1 MPRILMERSGE
12 LEVFVRVVQ
21 EGALSAAARSL
32 SLTPSAVSKLVTRL
46 ENRLGARLLVRTTRA
61 LALTDEGEAYY
72 RSGLRI
78 LQELNEADQAVG
90 TGTLR
95 GRLRVNASIPFGTMF
110 VAPLVRSFLA
120 RHPQLCIELNLTD
133 DIVDVVTARTDV
145 AIRNGPLGESALVAK
160 RLGHTRRVVCASP
173 GYLER
178 KGAPRT
184 VAELA
189 AHECL
194 AFSFKHA
201 RSTWPFLGEGRR
213 IDVPVRGN
221 LQVNNGT
228 TMRDMVVAGA
238 GIGRL
243 GRFHVEA
250 DIAAG
255 RLVPILEE
263 LNPGDL
269 ELVHAVHVGGGNVP
283 RRVRAFV
290 EHMVEGCARSPL
302 LR

>member
-21 EGALSAAARSL
+21 EGGLSAAARSL

-78 LQELNEADQAVG
+78 LQDLNAADQGVG

-110 VAPLVRSFLA
+110 VAPLVRAFLE
-120 RHPQLCIELNLTD
+120 RHPQITIELNLTD
-133 DIVDVVTARTDV
+133 DIVDVVTDRTDV
-145 AIRNGPLGESALVAK
+145 AIRNGPLGESALVAR
-160 RLGHTRRVVCASP
+160 RLGHTRRVVCAAP
-173 GYLER
+173 VYLER
-178 KGAPRT
+178 KGTPRT
-184 VAELA
+184 LADLA
-189 AHECL
+189 AHDCL
-194 AFSFKHA
+194 TFSFRQA
-201 RSTWPFLGEGRR
+201 QSTWPFLREGRAV
-213 IDVPVRGN
+213 DLAVRGN
-221 LQVNNGT
+221 LQVNNGS
-228 TMRDMVVAGA
+228 TMRDMAVAGA
-238 GIGRL
+238 GIARM

-250 DIAAG
+250 DLAAG
-255 RLVPILEE
+255 RLVPLLEE

-269 ELVHAVHVGGGNVP
+269 EPVHAVHVGGGNVP

-290 EHMVEGCARSPL
+290 DHMVEGCARSPL

>member
-1 MPRILMERSGE
+1 MPRVLMERSGE

-21 EGALSAAARSL
+21 EGGLSAAARSL

-90 TGTLR
+90 TGSLR

-110 VAPLVRSFLA
+110 VAPLVRSFLE
-120 RHPQLCIELNLTD
+120 RHPQIGIELNLTD
-133 DIVDVVTARTDV
+133 DIVDVVTDRTDV
-145 AIRNGPLGESALVAK
+145 AIRNGPLGESALVAR
-160 RLGHTRRVVCASP
+160 RLGHTRRVVCAAP
-173 GYLER
+173 AYLER
-178 KGAPRT
+178 RGSPRT
-184 VAELA
+184 LAELA
-189 AHECL
+189 SHDCL
-194 AFSFKHA
+194 TFCFRQA
-201 RSTWPFLGEGRR
+201 RSTWPFLREGRTTQLA
-213 IDVPVRGN
+213 VRGS
-221 LQVNNGT
+221 LQVNNGS

-238 GIGRL
+238 GIARM

-250 DIAAG
+250 DLAAG
-255 RLVPILEE
+255 RLVPLLEE

-290 EHMVEGCARSPL
+290 EHMAEGCARSSL